1 MSKRRKT
8 IDTRY
13 VAVSSFE
20 RLEMCTM
27 IGFKDILIASKNI
40 LEPGVINEEILINL
54 SIDQG
59 PKDDA
64 RKYFL
69 EDGIKL
75 DVITEIRIEFLNI
88 LKIDYLWVMPNLI
101 KLHLSNNIIEKIEN
115 LDALVHLKELNLSFN
130 HIKIMENLNHLI
142 ELETLLLFNN
152 HISKIE
158 GIDNLH
164 KLHIFSIGN
173 NQITDWE
180 HVMYLRQFKY
190 LYSFNINNNPCT
202 DKNGY
207 QEYLIAFVPQLIYY
221 QYKMIIKEER
231 QSAII
236 KQQRIISNIEEEEA
250 EKKKRLEEQE
260 AFENLQNL
268 LSKSYVE
275 YLNDDTFFWHMFF
288 DDKEGKDLSA
298 VNSDTENAFKE
309 YRKKIS
315 SICYEFSEIGLKE
328 QAKRDKEIKLFNDV
342 VNDGKSKVQNDS
354 KDIVD
359 EILDEKTKIF
369 SQINLLFN
377 VLDDEMD
384 EMDDNVEVVYNWYS
398 HFNDTISKTW
408 TKLMSKEVIIHDQ
421 LVEINE
427 VFKVNMTN
435 MIEQFLETARE
446 HFSQMRN
453 AEADYNDNINTIILY
468 YISGFGD
475 ESKIPS
481 HLLDLC
487 GDKETLSNNLAAS
500 HDLHLRVIDARED
513 RMLNRLK
520 TWHNEYC
527 EELNDN
533 ENNRHRQKI
542 LEITHFLQDVRKQ
555 FHSLI
560 LLHLPYFE
568 INNVPSLTEK
578 TK

>member
-1 MSKRRKT
+1 MFQ
-8 IDTRY
+8 D
-13 VAVSSFE
+13 VS
-20 RLEMCTM
+20 
-27 IGFKDILIASKNI
+27 IASKSI
-40 LEPGVINEEILINL
+40 LEPGVINEELLINL
-54 SIDQG
+54 LIDQG
-59 PKDDA
+59 PKGDA
-64 RKYFL
+64 GKYFL

-75 DVITEIRIEFLNI
+75 DVITEIRIEFFNILNI
-88 LKIDYLWVMPNLI
+88 DHLWVMPNLI

-142 ELETLLLFNN
+142 ELEILLLFNN

-158 GIDNLH
+158 GINNLH

-180 HVMYLRQFKY
+180 HVIYLRQFKY
-190 LYSFNINNNPCT
+190 LCSFNINNNPCT
-202 DKNGY
+202 EKNGY

-221 QYKMIIKEER
+221 QYKMITKEER

-236 KQQRIISNIEEEEA
+236 KQQHMISNIEEEEA
-250 EKKKRLEEQE
+250 KKKKQLEEQE
-260 AFENLQNL
+260 AFKNLQDL

-275 YLNDDTFFWHMFF
+275 YLNDDNFFWHMFL
-288 DDKEGKDLSA
+288 DDKEGKDLSV
-298 VNSDTENAFKE
+298 VNSDTENAFEE

-315 SICYEFSEIGLKE
+315 SICYEFYEIGLKE
-328 QAKRDKEIKLFNDV
+328 QVKRDDEIKLFNDV
-342 VNDGKSKVQNDS
+342 VNEGKSKVQNDS

-359 EILDEKTKIF
+359 ELSDEKIKIF

-377 VLDDEMD
+377 ILDDEMD
-384 EMDDNVEVVYNWYS
+384 EMDDNVEVVYNWYI
-398 HFNDTISKTW
+398 HFNDVISKTW
-408 TKLMSKEVIIHDQ
+408 SKLMSKEVVIHDQ

-446 HFSQMRN
+446 YFSQMRN
-453 AEADYNDNINTIILY
+453 AEADYNDNINSIISY

-475 ESKIPS
+475 ESKIPN

-487 GDKETLSNNLAAS
+487 GDKDTLSNNLAAS

-513 RMLNRLK
+513 RMLSRLK
-520 TWHNEYC
+520 IWHNEYC
-527 EELNDN
+527 EELYNK

-542 LEITHFLQDVRKQ
+542 LEITHFLQNVRKQ

-568 INNVPSLTEK
+568 IDNVSNLTK
-578 TK
+578 KRK

>member
-1 MSKRRKT
+1 MFQE
-8 IDTRY
+8 DT
-13 VAVSSFE
+13 S
-20 RLEMCTM
+20 
-27 IGFKDILIASKNI
+27 IASKSI
-40 LEPGVINEEILINL
+40 LEPGVINEELLINL

-59 PKDDA
+59 PEGDA
-64 RKYFL
+64 GKYFL

-75 DVITEIRIEFLNI
+75 DIITEIRIEFLNI
-88 LKIDYLWVMPNLI
+88 LNIDHLWVMPNLI

-142 ELETLLLFNN
+142 KLEILLLFNN

-173 NQITDWE
+173 NQIKDWE
-180 HVMYLRQFKY
+180 HVIYLRQFKY
-190 LYSFNINNNPCT
+190 LYSFNINNNPCL
-202 DKNGY
+202 DKDGY

-221 QYKMIIKEER
+221 QYKMITKEER

-236 KQQRIISNIEEEEA
+236 KQQRVISNIEEEEA
-250 EKKKRLEEQE
+250 KKKKQLEEQE

-275 YLNDDTFFWHMFF
+275 YLNDDNFFWHMFL

-298 VNSDTENAFKE
+298 VNSDTENAFEE

-315 SICYEFSEIGLKE
+315 SICYEFSEIGLEE
-328 QAKRDKEIKLFNDV
+328 QVKRDNEIKLFNDV

-359 EILDEKTKIF
+359 EILEEKIKIF

-384 EMDDNVEVVYNWYS
+384 EMDDNVEIVYNWYI
-398 HFNDTISKTW
+398 HFNDMISKTW
-408 TKLMSKEVIIHDQ
+408 TKLMSKEVVIHDQ

-453 AEADYNDNINTIILY
+453 AEADYNDNINSIILY
-468 YISGFGD
+468 YISGFEN
-475 ESKIPS
+475 ESKLPS
-481 HLLDLC
+481 HLLDVC
-487 GDKETLSNNLAAS
+487 GNKDILSNNLAAS

-513 RMLNRLK
+513 RMLSRLK

-527 EELNDN
+527 EELYNN

-542 LEITHFLQDVRKQ
+542 LEITHLLQDIRKQ

-568 INNVPSLTEK
+568 INNFPSLTISEK
-578 TK
+578 

>member
-27 IGFKDILIASKNI
+27 IGFSTLLHGNVIDIIIEDTSIASKSI
-40 LEPGVINEEILINL
+40 LEPGVINEELLINL

-59 PKDDA
+59 PEGDA
-64 RKYFL
+64 GKYFL

-88 LKIDYLWVMPNLI
+88 LNIDHLWVMPNLI

-142 ELETLLLFNN
+142 ELEILLLFNN

-173 NQITDWE
+173 NQIKDWE

-190 LYSFNINNNPCT
+190 LYSFNINNNPCL
-202 DKNGY
+202 DKDGY

-221 QYKMIIKEER
+221 QYKMITKEER

-236 KQQRIISNIEEEEA
+236 KEQCVISNIEEEEA
-250 EKKKRLEEQE
+250 KKKKQLEEQE

-275 YLNDDTFFWHMFF
+275 YLNDDNFFWHMFL

-298 VNSDTENAFKE
+298 VNSDTENAFEE

-328 QAKRDKEIKLFNDV
+328 QVKRDNEIKLFNDV
-342 VNDGKSKVQNDS
+342 VNNGKSKVQNES

-359 EILDEKTKIF
+359 EILEEKIKIF

-377 VLDDEMD
+377 ILDDEMD
-384 EMDDNVEVVYNWYS
+384 EMDDNVEVVYNWYI
-398 HFNDTISKTW
+398 HFNDMISKTW
-408 TKLMSKEVIIHDQ
+408 TKLMSKEVVIHDQ

-446 HFSQMRN
+446 YFSQLRN

-468 YISGFGD
+468 YISGF
-475 ESKIPS
+475 E
-481 HLLDLC
+481 
-487 GDKETLSNNLAAS
+487 AS

-513 RMLNRLK
+513 RMLSRLK

-527 EELNDN
+527 EELYNN

-542 LEITHFLQDVRKQ
+542 LEITHLLQDIRKQ

-568 INNVPSLTEK
+568 INNFPSLTISEK
-578 TK
+578 